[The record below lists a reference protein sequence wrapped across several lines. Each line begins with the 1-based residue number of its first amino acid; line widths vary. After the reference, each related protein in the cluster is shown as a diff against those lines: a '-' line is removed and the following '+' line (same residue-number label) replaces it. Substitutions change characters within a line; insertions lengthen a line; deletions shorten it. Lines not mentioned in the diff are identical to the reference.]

1 MRYLGVDLAWGE
13 GSEAKPANRSGVVAL
28 EPSGTIS
35 DAGWTIGLEA
45 TVDWIQQHA
54 SDDQLLFVDA
64 PLVITNASGP
74 RLADRQTGQRYGP
87 LVVIGQLGQPQ
98 LSPPSGRAPAR
109 AA

>member
-35 DAGWTIGLEA
+35 GASWTIGLEA

-54 SDDQLLFVDA
+54 
-64 PLVITNASGP
+64 
-74 RLADRQTGQRYGP
+74 AD
-87 LVVIGQLGQPQ
+87 
-98 LSPPSGRAPAR
+98 GRAALRRRTSGHHERHGSPAR
-109 AA
+109 